1 MKNIL
6 TTFLLLISI
15 SLSAQI
21 LSEINNELK
30 IPDSLTFEK
39 EIRIYRGF
47 GITNLT
53 EIFRMYQDDSDD
65 WKIESYRFYQDFE
78 NFKKSKIEKTEL
90 TAKTNAEFAWVS
102 LLQTKVSELPDM
114 SDIRY
119 KMQKRGKVE
128 LIDGEYQTMNEEL
141 FITDGTG
148 YALKVRN
155 HDKLN
160 EIYYDNPEIYLKHYP
175 EIDELIFFS
184 ELLGIIRTEFT
195 IWKE

>member
-6 TTFLLLISI
+6 TTYFLFVSI
-15 SLSAQI
+15 SLFAQD
-21 LSEINNELK
+21 LSEINSALK

-53 EIFRMYQDDSDD
+53 EIFRMYQDESDN
-65 WKIESYRFYQDFE
+65 WKIESYKFYQNFE
-78 NFKKSKIEKTEL
+78 DFKKSQIEKTEL
-90 TAKTNAEFAWVS
+90 NAKNNAEFAWVS
-102 LLQTKVSELPDM
+102 LLQTKVTELPNM

-128 LIDGEYQTMNEEL
+128 LIDGEYQTLNEEI

-148 YALKVRN
+148 YAVKVRN
-155 HDKLN
+155 KEKLN
-160 EIYYDNPEIYLKHYP
+160 EIYYGNPESYLKHYP

-184 ELLGIIRTEFT
+184 EILEIIRTEFT
-195 IWKE
+195 IWKK